1 MGLEEIDPKILEK
14 RVCLGLESDS
24 GKFLSV
30 SLGLFRKDQVP
41 RHHFNALGQSVGVK
55 HE

>member
-1 MGLEEIDPKILEK
+1 MGLEEIDPKNLEK
-14 RVCLGLESDS
+14 RVCLGLESGS